1 MNDRQRNRLRMYKA
15 TRTYLL
21 ENDGVWNGI
30 VANVD
35 AVTSLGVQITA
46 IDEKVTAQEASLSG
60 YTQNKYQLRETLNT
74 NILLVS
80 GATAAFARATGDPIL
95 LADVDLEP
103 YEVTRATDQVIDDIA
118 ERVRAAAAANP
129 VAMVGH
135 GITAVE
141 MTALTDAITAH
152 ELGKS
157 MPDAMRAQRK
167 GHTETLEPLFK
178 ATTEFLDGQVDPL
191 MRRYKTSDPAFHAGY
206 EAARVIIDLHGPGEE
221 DDPVPPPIP

>member
-1 MNDRQRNRLRMYKA
+1 MYKA

-21 ENDGVWNGI
+21 ENGAVWNGI

-35 AVTSLGVQITA
+35 AVTSLGARITE
-46 IDEKVTAQEASLSG
+46 IDGKVTAQEASLGG

-80 GATAAFARATGDPIL
+80 GAAAACARAIGNPVM
-95 LADVDLEP
+95 LAAVDLEP
-103 YEVTRATDQVIDDIA
+103 YEVARATDQVIDDMA
-118 ERVRAAAAANP
+118 ERVRAAADTNLAAL
-129 VAMVGH
+129 AAY

-141 MTALTDAITAH
+141 MTALTDAIAAH
-152 ELGKS
+152 ESAKT
-157 MPDAMRAQRK
+157 MPDAMRAQRT

-178 ATTEFLDGQVDPL
+178 ATTEFLEGTVDPL
-191 MRRYKTSDPAFHAGY
+191 MRRYKPTDPTFHAGY

-221 DDPVPPPIP
+221 DEPEPPEPPPVP